1 MNPSDR
7 NREGQDALLGI
18 DKIIHE
24 PSRLLI
30 MSTLYVLEGADFLF
44 LLNQTGLTKG
54 NLSAQLAKLEG
65 AGHLTI
71 VKGYAG
77 KRPHTSLSLTE
88 AGRKAR
94 AHYRDTMER
103 LLDDL
108 PEDVES

>member
-1 MNPSDR
+1 VTPSDR
-7 NREGQDALLGI
+7 DREGQGALLGI

-54 NLSAQLAKLEG
+54 NLSAQLSKLEG
-65 AGHLTI
+65 TGYLTI
-71 VKGYAG
+71 VKGYVG

-88 AGRKAR
+88 AGREAL
-94 AHYRDTMER
+94 AHYRDTMAR
-103 LLDDL
+103 LLEDL
-108 PEDVES
+108 PKDVGS